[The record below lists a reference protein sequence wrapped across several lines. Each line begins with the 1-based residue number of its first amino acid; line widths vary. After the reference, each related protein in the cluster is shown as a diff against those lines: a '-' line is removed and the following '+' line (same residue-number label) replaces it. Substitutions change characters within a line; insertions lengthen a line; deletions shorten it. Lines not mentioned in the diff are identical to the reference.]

1 MWLAHRNT
9 LRLLCPD
16 GHAPLTL
23 SLAMT
28 QLILHTHLYALTGGE
43 VIEAKNGKDIKGTK
57 EIEDW
62 GYNGTIAICNKELNK
77 TFIYWH
83 FDEGSIDEVQLPLL

>member
-1 MWLAHRNT
+1 MKRSIHAERVAHRNT

-28 QLILHTHLYALTGGE
+28 QLILHTHLFMAGILLFMTSIAKEASAKPQLQKNPALGR
-43 VIEAKNGKDIKGTK
+43 
-57 EIEDW
+57 
-62 GYNGTIAICNKELNK
+62 
-77 TFIYWH
+77 
-83 FDEGSIDEVQLPLL
+83 

>member
-1 MWLAHRNT
+1 MKRSIHAERVAHRNT

-28 QLILHTHLYALTGGE
+28 QLILHTHLVYKLGKKKGISPKYIALKYKCF
-43 VIEAKNGKDIKGTK
+43 AKVNFRENLYILV
-57 EIEDW
+57 
-62 GYNGTIAICNKELNK
+62 N
-77 TFIYWH
+77 
-83 FDEGSIDEVQLPLL
+83 QLIL

>member
-1 MWLAHRNT
+1 EGHYVKRSIHAERVAHRNT

-28 QLILHTHLYALTGGE
+28 QLILHTHLVNKLL
-43 VIEAKNGKDIKGTK
+43 INPDR
-57 EIEDW
+57 
-62 GYNGTIAICNKELNK
+62 NAIR
-77 TFIYWH
+77 FM
-83 FDEGSIDEVQLPLL
+83 

>member
-1 MWLAHRNT
+1 VKRSIHAERVAHRNT

-28 QLILHTHLYALTGGE
+28 QLILHTHLVLDCINSLR
-43 VIEAKNGKDIKGTK
+43 VRFS
-57 EIEDW
+57 
-62 GYNGTIAICNKELNK
+62 YNCWET
-77 TFIYWH
+77 
-83 FDEGSIDEVQLPLL
+83 